1 MRFFNNKK
9 SNNEVVDAVL
19 KEGEK
24 IYREVKNEETGDVTY
39 EEIEIPGNKKENDKD
54 DKSEEKPNNKK
65 VDVVKAAAVIG
76 IATITA
82 ATVGKIWHNPK
93 DKKSESD
100 AETNSGFE
108 DSAE

>member
-1 MRFFNNKK
+1 MHNNAIDIPANPL
-9 SNNEVVDAVL
+9 SSGAPVAGDLAATT
-19 KEGEK
+19 GESQGTVAAMLNAQ
-24 IYREVKNEETGDVTY
+24 IREEQTNRMMNPSAY
-39 EEIEIPGNKKENDKD
+39 GNV
-54 DKSEEKPNNKK
+54 SEPY
-65 VDVVKAAAVIG
+65 DVVKAAAVIG

-100 AETNSGFE
+100 AGTNSGFE

>member
-1 MRFFNNKK
+1 MRLFNKK
-9 SNNEVVDAVL
+9 NDDKKVKVTI

-24 IYREVKNEETGDVTY
+24 IYREVMNEETGDVTY
-39 EEIEIPGNKKENDKD
+39 EEIEIPGNKKDNDKD
-54 DKSEEKPNNKK
+54 DKSEEKPKNKK

-100 AETNSGFE
+100 SGTNSGFE

>member
-1 MRFFNNKK
+1 MRLFNKK
-9 SNNEVVDAVL
+9 NDDKKVKVTI

-93 DKKSESD
+93 DKKPESD
-100 AETNSGFE
+100 AGTNSGFE

>member
-1 MRFFNNKK
+1 MRLFNKK
-9 SNNEVVDAVL
+9 NDDKKVKVTI

-54 DKSEEKPNNKK
+54 DKSEEKPKNKK

-76 IATITA
+76 IATVTA

-100 AETNSGFE
+100 AGTNSGFE